1 MSDNSFSLIWKEFK
15 SNFRSVA
22 MVVLLFALWIIFQI
36 LTGGIFLTARNLNNL
51 FLQMAFIG
59 IACTGMVLVMVAGHI
74 DLSAGS
80 VIGFTGAVMAVML
93 QNLHAHFGVALVVT
107 LIVGILIGAWNALW
121 VAYFNIPAFIV
132 TLSSELV
139 FRGGVLG
146 ILHSKTVQP
155 NNDMFRMVGQGYL
168 PHPEQGI
175 DIIAI
180 VLCTI
185 VILGFLILSLRS
197 RDEKKKYGFQV
208 ASPVSFICK
217 TGAICLAIIG
227 VFVIWMKDRGVP
239 FPILLLCLIVVA
251 MTVLSTK
258 APFGK
263 HVFAIGG
270 NRDAARLS
278 GINVKKTTAFVFVI
292 AGFMTAIAGVVYTSR
307 QIGRAHV

>member
-1 MSDNSFSLIWKEFK
+1 VSDNSFSLIWKEFK

-139 FRGGVLG
+139 FRGGG
-146 ILHSKTVQP
+146 AWDFT
-155 NNDMFRMVGQGYL
+155 
-168 PHPEQGI
+168 
-175 DIIAI
+175 
-180 VLCTI
+180 
-185 VILGFLILSLRS
+185 
-197 RDEKKKYGFQV
+197 FQDCS
-208 ASPVSFICK
+208 AK
-217 TGAICLAIIG
+217 
-227 VFVIWMKDRGVP
+227 
-239 FPILLLCLIVVA
+239 
-251 MTVLSTK
+251 
-258 APFGK
+258 
-263 HVFAIGG
+263 
-270 NRDAARLS
+270 
-278 GINVKKTTAFVFVI
+278 
-292 AGFMTAIAGVVYTSR
+292 
-307 QIGRAHV
+307 